1 MDRLL
6 IGGEAFEQGLVVA
19 ADGLAAA
26 LIEAAA
32 VAEGDQFVDQ
42 QDAVAPGRMHR
53 AQRIGTRHGILMHP
67 SCGLFDREQAC
78 VGKYDHQ
85 QHDRDDNRKTRQDA
99 LAKRPI
105 PHRRSPVLV
114 KASRCYAVGSFPQL
128 FCSGLT
134 YITDATRGS
143 ILLLRTS
150 EARRFIPTT
159 RHFPLAAAPLAYPSR
174 P

>member
-53 AQRIGTRHGILMHP
+53 DQRIGPGHRILVHP
-67 SCGLFDREQAC
+67 PRGLLDREQA
-78 VGKYDHQ
+78 
-85 QHDRDDNRKTRQDA
+85 
-99 LAKRPI
+99 
-105 PHRRSPVLV
+105 
-114 KASRCYAVGSFPQL
+114 
-128 FCSGLT
+128 
-134 YITDATRGS
+134 
-143 ILLLRTS
+143 
-150 EARRFIPTT
+150 
-159 RHFPLAAAPLAYPSR
+159 
-174 P
+174 